1 MLKYIAEDEYK
12 ELLGVTSIPNN
23 FNRLVIEASNYI
35 NYNTH
40 DRIDEKNPSENVKYV
55 TCLIIDLIKEQNEKI
70 SEIGNLKSQDIEGWK
85 ETYITP
91 EEVRKDYSQKKYS
104 ILRQY
109 LSQEIGKDGQLLLY
123 SGVC

>member
-1 MLKYIAEDEYK
+1 MLKYITKEDYEK
-12 ELLGVTSIPNN
+12 LLGVTDIPND
-23 FNRLVIEASNYI
+23 FNKLVIEASSYI
-35 NYNTH
+35 NYNTRN
-40 DRIDEKNPSENVKYV
+40 RIDEKNPSENVKYA
-55 TCLIIDLIKEQNEKI
+55 TCLIIELIKEQNEKI

-91 EEVRKDYSQKKYS
+91 EEIEKDYSRKKYS
-104 ILRQY
+104 ILKQY

>member
-1 MLKYIAEDEYK
+1 MLKYIREDEYK
-12 ELLGVTSIPNN
+12 ELLGATSIPNN
-23 FNRLVIEASNYI
+23 FNKLAIEASSYI
-35 NYNTH
+35 NYSTH
-40 DRIDEKNPSENVKYV
+40 NRIDENKVSENVKYV

-91 EEVRKDYSQKKYS
+91 EEIEKDYSQKKYS
-104 ILRQY
+104 ILKQY
-109 LSQEIGKDGQLLLY
+109 LSREIGKDGQLLLY